1 MLQFLGALQEGPSAA
16 AIGARTFVPLKQ
28 NKARKIETGEKVVER
43 HDGNQLYFQ
52 ESIQTLHTE
61 INKKI
66 ALLG

>member
-1 MLQFLGALQEGPSAA
+1 MGALQEGPSAA